1 MDIEIQ
7 KTVEPCMRTS
17 TNLAIED
24 PTRIPWPGAAWN
36 NPGTS
41 RVKDVTGLR
50 LVREAYGPSGEPY
63 KLLVGKLSGK
73 EAYVLTASNGERML
87 LKDLQGN
94 LVTDPREVESLV
106 QVITGGHLVAG
117 LPAVLPVIL
126 SGPALA
132 AVVAAAS
139 VFTLSYLRATSEQD
153 KTAAKNQFFAAIND
167 AINKF
172 PEEADAIIESV
183 KTTLGTVLGQGED
196 FIKIMSSLV
205 GSVLGRERPGEN
217 QKPQTPQPPPHATTS
232 HSSISPTQR
241 RATPP
246 VPPQAAPTPTY
257 TPPTEISFGTNKPI
271 PNTSQKPGENL
282 STWRFKQAVEGTI
295 GSHQDFVDRWNRLEG
310 TYENLVALSENLRD
324 PLPPGVTLTQLL
336 VNYQQELIQR
346 RVASL
351 QSALSKDP
359 KAVGAVRQQLAML
372 EKFLDSKPGLQK
384 NGVSAYARTLIEQ
397 FEQVINRSTPSGVTG
412 APPAAE
418 FNLAQVAQ
426 QIQSLGVKYPG
437 LQTYLQDILRLPAE
451 ERWQKLQHLLNGTV
465 SAPGMPPMGPDD
477 QKLLKMVIE
486 GLCNALGSTMFDSLQ
501 GKSLEQ
507 QLQGLSI
514 AFVVGALTEGN
525 LETRIDVF
533 VANALAAGLEDYVR
547 QLIQLDPEK
556 SLPENMLNMLAAG
569 GMGLAMDEFAKLLL
583 NSIQKYRPQLVD
595 GNVYRA
601 EEGNGPQP
609 WNNRISP
616 ELQNRP
622 LPMVANPGGSSPTAF
637 QYNDFLTLTRDG
649 REVHV
654 VLNVEYEG
662 KKELLPGVIT
672 STGNDLFFKW
682 KGKDDKFMTKKII
695 PGNNTLEDTGLSIFS
710 VDRSRTGYDM
720 PFPEADVE
728 NGSYTE
734 DQLSRVLNKAPTLK
748 ANYGFI
754 RTGGGSYI
762 NILRRHGLLS
772 DVQDMA
778 DEALFDVSEVSK
790 LALSDEYM
798 KPSTDEQR
806 KAIAKFN
813 AFAEKIKTKI
823 EQGSMDVS
831 DGLAS
836 LMAAADA
843 LNISPN
849 YPSLGFSTLYGNK
862 SIEFV
867 EVWIATH
874 KIPRPGNLVDLRR
887 LLTKECKLSEER
899 VNQMIFAIEEDRKRK
914 NLPPLPKDPADEVN
928 SQSVDILSSIKN
940 NHIAAWIIAGSAGV
954 YAITNAFKLA
964 YDFWLSIQKGKT
976 EGGTQDNLKFFQENV
991 AGQAWYIY
999 AGTVF
1004 STGSQRV
1011 TAQSENLVS
1020 GAYEDFFTLFPTQ
1033 KTAFDS
1039 AVTHARKNLENLKNA
1054 AGYGGR
1060 TDSNEGLQNLSENA
1074 PEEAKDF
1081 AKNNIKELMA
1091 SSSAVGG
1098 YFEKLE
1104 TEELTLNI
1112 QSIKDE
1118 KLRKRL
1124 YDSLSPEQKATV
1136 NRNNGSITLTGKKWL
1151 DLITQSQPD
1160 PTSDFRD
1167 SPEYKDLQQTWVDNK
1182 WIKLN
1187 GDGSFTLVDP
1197 TNQGAISQI
1206 KAGYKSAL
1214 QQHVNKR
1221 VQTGKDIVGQVI
1233 GDGLAPMVAYNEL
1246 IPRGLG
1252 LQAMDWSNLTGV
1264 RNQASATLSQASQ
1277 QIGVLIGANV
1287 EEFNKLV
1294 DTQASVQNTTLTQGE
1309 NALSSQANTAYSNGM
1324 AALTELQT
1332 NEVSQLAGQNLNAE
1346 QITALYN
1353 KINTDIRNIETQYLT
1368 ALRNAEQQ
1376 LENETNGMK
1385 NIPKAK
1391 QDELNSIRGMMAT
1404 FSAKIAEIATT
1415 TTTSYQNAL
1424 SDRRSHQ
1431 DTRISQDIA
1440 RTTQQISI
1448 SNQKQ
1453 KDYND
1458 ARTQWNNR
1466 AENPANPTSEL
1477 YIIYTDSGSTTWK
1490 NDITGKINGFQLPVP
1505 TFLEEGDLKKQVE
1518 FVYDE
1523 LIKVGVL
1530 GEGVNSNSIQVRDA
1544 DKLKQK
1550 IEEFYQRFAIYGAQ
1564 PNTTP
1569 EDDSQGIILPPRLNP

>member
-1 MDIEIQ
+1 MQ
-7 KTVEPCMRTS
+7 TS
-17 TNLAIED
+17 TYLAID
-24 PTRIPWPGAAWN
+24 STRIPWPGAAWN

-63 KLLVGKLSGK
+63 KLLVGRLSGK

-117 LPAVLPVIL
+117 PAVIL
-126 SGPALA
+126 SGPALTALLA
-132 AVVAAAS
+132 AFSA
-139 VFTLSYLRATSEQD
+139 FTWSYLSATLEQD
-153 KTAAKNQFFAAIND
+153 KTAAINQFVAAVND
-167 AINKF
+167 ARKKF
-172 PEEADAIIESV
+172 PEQVGAIAHFV
-183 KTTLGTVLGQGED
+183 KTTLETWLGQTKD
-196 FIKIMSSLV
+196 FGKIMSSLV
-205 GSVLGRERPGEN
+205 RAGFGWLVESPDN
-217 QKPQTPQPPPHATTS
+217 DPKPPAPQTERRPPPVAQTQRQDVHQVAPT
-232 HSSISPTQR
+232 SPTYPR
-241 RATPP
+241 
-246 VPPQAAPTPTY
+246 PTTA
-257 TPPTEISFGTNKPI
+257 ISFGIDLTI
-271 PNTSQKPGENL
+271 PNTQPVNLIENL
-282 STWRFKQAVEGTI
+282 SNIKEIFDRALQGTI

-310 TYENLVALSENLRD
+310 TYENLAALHENLRD

-359 KAVGAVRQQLAML
+359 KAVGAVRQQLEML
-372 EKFLDSKPGLQK
+372 VNFLHSKPGLQK
-384 NGVSAYARTLIEQ
+384 SGVSAYARKLIEL

-451 ERWQKLQHLLNGTV
+451 ERWQKLHHLLNGTV

-622 LPMVANPGGSSPTAF
+622 LPMVANPGGSSPTTF
-637 QYNDFLTLTRDG
+637 HYNEFLTLTQGG

-654 VLNVEYEG
+654 VLDVKYEG
-662 KKELLPGVIT
+662 KKKLLPGVIT
-672 STGNDLFFKW
+672 SNGNDLFFKW
-682 KGKDDKFMTKKII
+682 KDKDGKFTTEKII
-695 PGNNTLEDTGLSIFS
+695 QDVNTLEDTGHSILS

-748 ANYGFI
+748 ANYGFM
-754 RTGGGSYI
+754 RTGDVSYI
-762 NILRRHGLLS
+762 EVLRKHGLLS
-772 DVQDMA
+772 DVLDMA
-778 DEALFDVSEVSK
+778 EVALFDVREVSK
-790 LALSDEYM
+790 LALRDEYM
-798 KPSTDEQR
+798 NPNTYVQQQ
-806 KAIAKFN
+806 AITRFN
-813 AFAEKIKTKI
+813 TFAEKIKTKI

-849 YPSLGFSTLYGNK
+849 QTTIGFSTLYGNK

-867 EVWIATH
+867 EELIATN
-874 KIPRPGNLVDLRR
+874 KISRPGNLVDLRD
-887 LLTKECKLSEER
+887 LLTKKCGLSEER

-914 NLPPLPKDPADEVN
+914 NLSPLPKDKADEVN

-940 NHIAAWIIAGSAGV
+940 NHIAAWVIAGGAATI
-954 YAITNAFKLA
+954 AIANTLSLGANI
-964 YDFWLSIQKGKT
+964 WLSYQKGKT
-976 EGGTQDNLKFFQENV
+976 EERTQNDQKFYQENV
-991 AGQAWYIY
+991 AGQAWYVY

-1039 AVTHARKNLENLKNA
+1039 AVTRARKNLEDLKSVS
-1054 AGYGGR
+1054 GYGGGI
-1060 TDSNEGLQNLSENA
+1060 DSDEGLQNLSVNA
-1074 PEEAKDF
+1074 SEKAKDF

-1136 NRNNGSITLTGKKWL
+1136 DSNRGSITLTGKKWL

-1246 IPRGLG
+1246 GLRG
-1252 LQAMDWSNLTGV
+1252 AFVYAFDWSNLTGV

-1277 QIGVLIGANV
+1277 EIGVLIGANV

-1309 NALSSQANTAYSNGM
+1309 NALSSQANTAFSKGM
-1324 AALTELQT
+1324 GALTKLQT
-1332 NEVSQLAGQNLNAE
+1332 KVSQLAGQNLNAE

-1353 KINTDIRNIETQYLT
+1353 EINTDISNIETQYLT
-1368 ALRNAEQQ
+1368 VLRNAEQQ
-1376 LENETNGMK
+1376 LVNETKGMK

-1391 QDELNSIRGMMAT
+1391 QDELNSIREKIAT
-1404 FSAKIAEIATT
+1404 FSTKITGIATT
-1415 TTTSYQNAL
+1415 TTTAYQKAL
-1424 SDRRSHQ
+1424 SDSRAHQ
-1431 DTRISQDIA
+1431 DTIA
-1440 RTTQQISI
+1440 TRQTGIN
-1448 SNQKQ
+1448 NQKQ
-1453 KDYND
+1453 KVYDD

-1466 AENPANPTSEL
+1466 AENPANRTSEL
-1477 YIIYTDSGSTTWK
+1477 YIIYTDSGSTTWA

-1505 TFLEEGDLKKQVE
+1505 TFLEEGDLKEQVE

-1523 LIKVGVL
+1523 LLNAGVL
-1530 GEGVNSNSIQVRDA
+1530 GEGVDDNSIQVRTR

>member
-1 MDIEIQ
+1 
-7 KTVEPCMRTS
+7 MRTS
-17 TNLAIED
+17 TTLAID

-41 RVKDVTGLR
+41 RVKDVTDLH

-73 EAYVLTASNGERML
+73 EAYVLMASNGERML

-117 LPAVLPVIL
+117 LPAVIL

-132 AVVAAAS
+132 AVVAAVSA
-139 VFTLSYLRATSEQD
+139 FTWSYLSATSEQD
-153 KTAAKNQFFAAIND
+153 KTAAINQFVAAIND
-167 AINKF
+167 ARKKF
-172 PEEADAIIESV
+172 PEQVGAIAHFV
-183 KTTLGTVLGQGED
+183 KTTLETWLGETKD
-196 FIKIMSSLV
+196 FGKIVSSLV
-205 GSVLGRERPGEN
+205 RSGFGWLVESPDNDPKPPAPPTERR
-217 QKPQTPQPPPHATTS
+217 PPPVAQ
-232 HSSISPTQR
+232 TQQQD
-241 RATPP
+241 
-246 VPPQAAPTPTY
+246 VHQVAPTSPTY
-257 TPPTEISFGTNKPI
+257 TPPTTAISFGTNLTI
-271 PNTSQKPGENL
+271 PNTQPVNLIENL
-282 STWRFKQAVEGTI
+282 SKVKKIFDRALQGTI
-295 GSHQDFVDRWNRLEG
+295 GSHQDFVDLWNQLNKA
-310 TYENLVALSENLRD
+310 YQDLVALHENLRD

-359 KAVGAVRQQLAML
+359 KAVGAVRQQLEML
-372 EKFLDSKPGLQK
+372 EKFLDSKPGLQM
-384 NGVSAYARTLIEQ
+384 NGVSAYARKLIELL
-397 FEQVINRSTPSGVTG
+397 EKVINRSTPSGVTG

-418 FNLAQVAQ
+418 FNLGQVAQ

-547 QLIQLDPEK
+547 QLAGLDPAQSGLNNIINMLFGGGLGLGMNELAGLFFK
-556 SLPENMLNMLAAG
+556 SLSKHRPE
-569 GMGLAMDEFAKLLL
+569 
-583 NSIQKYRPQLVD
+583 LVG
-595 GNVYRA
+595 GNVYQA
-601 EEGNGPQP
+601 EVGNDPP
-609 WNNRISP
+609 PSNNRISP
-616 ELQNRP
+616 EPQNRP
-622 LPMVANPGGSSPTAF
+622 LPMVATPGGSSPTAF
-637 QYNDFLTLTRDG
+637 QYEEFVRLTQGG

-654 VLNVEYEG
+654 VLDVKYEG
-662 KKELLPGVIT
+662 NKKLLPGVIT
-672 STGNDLFFKW
+672 SNGNDLFFKW
-682 KGKDDKFMTKKII
+682 KDKDGKFTTKKII
-695 PGNNTLEDTGLSIFS
+695 QDVNTLEDTGHSILS

-728 NGSYTE
+728 NRSYTE

-748 ANYGFI
+748 ANYGFM
-754 RTGGGSYI
+754 RAGGDVSYI
-762 NILRRHGLLS
+762 EVLLRHGLLS
-772 DVQDMA
+772 DVLDMA
-778 DEALFDVSEVSK
+778 DVALFDVREVST
-790 LALSDEYM
+790 LALRDEYM
-798 KPSTDEQR
+798 KPSTHVQQQ
-806 KAIAKFN
+806 AIARLN
-813 AFAEKIKTKI
+813 TFAEKIKTKI

-867 EVWIATH
+867 EEWIATK
-874 KIPRPGNLVDLRR
+874 KIPRPGNLVDLRD
-887 LLTKECKLSEER
+887 LLTKKCGLSEER
-899 VNQMIFAIEEDRKRK
+899 VNQMIFAIEEERKRK
-914 NLPPLPKDPADEVN
+914 NLSPLPKDKADEVN
-928 SQSVDILSSIKN
+928 SQSVDILSSIKS
-940 NHIAAWIIAGSAGV
+940 NHIAAWCIAVSAAA
-954 YAITNAFKLA
+954 YAFANTLSLA
-964 YDFWLSIQKGKT
+964 HGMWLSFQKGKT
-976 EGGTQDNLKFFQENV
+976 EEHTQNNLKFYQENV
-991 AGQAWYIY
+991 AGQPWYIY

-1039 AVTHARKNLENLKNA
+1039 AVTRARKNLENLKNA
-1054 AGYGGR
+1054 AGHGGR
-1060 TDSNEGLQNLSENA
+1060 TDSDEGLQNLSENA
-1074 PEEAKDF
+1074 SEEAKDF

-1112 QSIKDE
+1112 RSIKDE

-1233 GDGLAPMVAYNEL
+1233 GAGLAPMVAYNEL

-1277 QIGVLIGANV
+1277 EIGVLIGANV

-1294 DTQASVQNTTLTQGE
+1294 DTQASVQDTTLTQGE

-1332 NEVSQLAGQNLNAE
+1332 NKVSQLAGQNLNAE

-1353 KINTDIRNIETQYLT
+1353 KINSDIRNIETQYLT

-1376 LENETNGMK
+1376 LVNETKGMK

-1415 TTTSYQNAL
+1415 TTTSYQNVL

-1530 GEGVNSNSIQVRDA
+1530 GEGVNSNSIQVRNP